1 MGNQTALTKRDL
13 AELMKLL
20 GHLQDRLESEIDC
33 HRQPGAKMPSE
44 PADAKIIRT
53 AMAKWKRAE
62 DMVQK
67 LEAAWR
73 NC

>member
-1 MGNQTALTKRDL
+1 MAETLAKRDL

-20 GHLQDRLESEIDC
+20 GYLQDYLESDIDC
-33 HRQPGAKMPSE
+33 HRQPGSKMPSD

-62 DMVQK
+62 KMVKK
-67 LEAAWR
+67 LEEMR
-73 NC
+73 